1 MSRTSSKPKVYIY
14 NEEKGFVTKLS
25 TNTTHDCPEV
35 VFIRTK
41 VCITPKIK
49 QEKHEEEILS
59 LKQNFNDFSNDF
71 LKKCDGFSDDYIFT
85 CSLAEKSVQFNKKSH
100 LHYDIFLK
108 PKIITNFEEIKT
120 KLEYIFK
127 KLNEHLTTLFDKYNL
142 TTV

>member
-14 NEEKGFVTKLS
+14 NEEKGFVTKVS
-25 TNTTHDCPEV
+25 TNTTDDCPEV

-59 LKQNFNDFSNDF
+59 LKQNFSDFSNDF
-71 LKKCDGFSDDYIFT
+71 LKKCDDFSDDYIFT

-108 PKIITNFEEIKT
+108 PKIITNFEDIKT

-127 KLNEHLTTLFDKYNL
+127 KLNEQLTTLFDKYNL

>member
-14 NEEKGFVTKLS
+14 NEGKGFVTKVS
-25 TNTTHDCPEV
+25 TNTTDDCPEV

-108 PKIITNFEEIKT
+108 PKIITNFEDIKT
-120 KLEYIFK
+120 KLEYIFE
-127 KLNEHLTTLFDKYNL
+127 KLNKHLTILFDKYNL

>member
-14 NEEKGFVTKLS
+14 NEEKGFVTKVS
-25 TNTTHDCPEV
+25 TNTTDDSPEV

-59 LKQNFNDFSNDF
+59 LKQEFSGFSNDF

-108 PKIITNFEEIKT
+108 PKVITNFEDIKT
-120 KLEYIFK
+120 KLEYIFE
-127 KLNEHLTTLFDKYNL
+127 KLNEQLTILFDKYNL

>member
-14 NEEKGFVTKLS
+14 NEGKGFVTKVS
-25 TNTTHDCPEV
+25 TNTTDDSPEV

-59 LKQNFNDFSNDF
+59 LKQNFSEFSNDF

-108 PKIITNFEEIKT
+108 PKVITNFEDIKT
-120 KLEYIFK
+120 KLEYIFE
-127 KLNEHLTTLFDKYNL
+127 KLNEQLTILFDKYNL

>member
-14 NEEKGFVTKLS
+14 NEEKGFVTKVS
-25 TNTTHDCPEV
+25 TNTTDDCPEV

-59 LKQNFNDFSNDF
+59 LKQKFSDFSNDF

-108 PKIITNFEEIKT
+108 PKIITNFEDIKT
-120 KLEYIFK
+120 KLEYIFE
-127 KLNEHLTTLFDKYNL
+127 KLNEQLTILFDKYNL

>member
-14 NEEKGFVTKLS
+14 NEGKGFVTKVS
-25 TNTTHDCPEV
+25 TNTTDDCPEV

-41 VCITPKIK
+41 VCITPKFK

-59 LKQNFNDFSNDF
+59 LKQNFNNFSNDF

-108 PKIITNFEEIKT
+108 PKIITNFEDIKT

>member
-25 TNTTHDCPEV
+25 TNTTDDCPEV

-59 LKQNFNDFSNDF
+59 LKQNFNNFSNDF
-71 LKKCDGFSDDYIFT
+71 LKKCDDFSDDYIFT

-108 PKIITNFEEIKT
+108 PKIITNFEDIKT
-120 KLEYIFK
+120 KLEYIFE
-127 KLNEHLTTLFDKYNL
+127 KLNKQLTILFDKYNL

>member
-25 TNTTHDCPEV
+25 TNTTDDCPEV

-108 PKIITNFEEIKT
+108 PKIITNFEDIKT

-127 KLNEHLTTLFDKYNL
+127 KLHEHLTILFDKYNL

>member
-25 TNTTHDCPEV
+25 TNTTDDCPEV

-100 LHYDIFLK
+100 LHNDIFLK
-108 PKIITNFEEIKT
+108 PKIITNFEDIKT

-127 KLNEHLTTLFDKYNL
+127 KLNEHLTILFDKYNL

>member
-25 TNTTHDCPEV
+25 TNTTDDCPEV

-41 VCITPKIK
+41 VCITPKIN

-108 PKIITNFEEIKT
+108 PKIITNFEDIKT

-127 KLNEHLTTLFDKYNL
+127 KLNEHLTILFDKYNL

>member
-14 NEEKGFVTKLS
+14 NEEKGFVTKVS
-25 TNTTHDCPEV
+25 TNTTDDCPEV

-59 LKQNFNDFSNDF
+59 LKQNFSEFSNDF

-108 PKIITNFEEIKT
+108 PKVITNFEDIKT
-120 KLEYIFK
+120 KLEYIFE
-127 KLNEHLTTLFDKYNL
+127 KLNEQLTILFDKYNL

>member
-25 TNTTHDCPEV
+25 TNTTDDCPEV

-59 LKQNFNDFSNDF
+59 LKQNFNNFSNDF

-108 PKIITNFEEIKT
+108 PKIITNFEDIKT
-120 KLEYIFK
+120 KLEYIFE
-127 KLNEHLTTLFDKYNL
+127 KLNEHLTILFDKYNL